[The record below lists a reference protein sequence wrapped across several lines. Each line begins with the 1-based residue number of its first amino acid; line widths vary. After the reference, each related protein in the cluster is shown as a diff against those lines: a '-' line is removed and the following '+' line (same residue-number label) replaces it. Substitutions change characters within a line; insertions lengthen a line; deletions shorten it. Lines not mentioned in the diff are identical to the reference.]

1 MPHITLPGVELYFE
15 LAGTGPRLLYV
26 GGTGSDLRR
35 VPSPFSSPAAARTT
49 MLAYDHRGLGRSV
62 AADAGHQPTM
72 ADFADDALALCD
84 ALGWDDFLLI
94 GVSFGGMVA
103 QEIALRGSGRVRR
116 LVLCCTSS
124 GGVGGA
130 SAPLHEIYPRPL
142 EERLDQMVAL
152 ADMRTRHDEQRR
164 ATLRATL
171 AAAAPAEIP
180 IGLQRQLAARR
191 GHDTWDR
198 LDALACPTLIAAG
211 RHDGIAPLANAE
223 ALAGRIPGARLAV
236 FDGGH
241 GFFFDDR
248 AAWPAMLAFLLDDD
262 PM

>member
-1 MPHITLPGVELYFE
+1 MLPGVELYYE

-26 GGTGSDLRR
+26 SGTGSDLRR

-62 AADAGHQPTM
+62 PTDTDHQPAM

-84 ALGWDDFLLI
+84 ALGWDDFALI

-103 QEIALRGSGRVRR
+103 QEIALRGGSRIVR

-124 GGVGGA
+124 GGAGGA
-130 SAPLHEIYPRPL
+130 SAPLHEIYPLPL
-142 EERLDQMVAL
+142 DERLDEMVAL
-152 ADMRTRHDEQRR
+152 ADLRTRHDEQRR
-164 ATLRATL
+164 AALRAML
-171 AAAAPAEIP
+171 AAGAPAQIL

-198 LDALACPTLIAAG
+198 LATLRCPTLVAAG

-223 ALAGRIPGARLAV
+223 ALAGRVPGAQLAV
-236 FDGGH
+236 FEGGH

-248 AAWPAMLAFLLDDD
+248 TAWPAMLAFLLDDD
-262 PM
+262 VTRP

>member
-1 MPHITLPGVELYFE
+1 VPHITLPGVELYYE

-35 VPSPFSSPAAARTT
+35 VPSPFSSPAAARTA

-62 AADAGHQPTM
+62 PSDPDHQPTM
-72 ADFADDALALCD
+72 ADFAGDALALCD
-84 ALGWDDFLLI
+84 ALGWDQFSLI

-103 QEIALRGSGRVRR
+103 QEIALRGGTRVERM
-116 LVLCCTSS
+116 VLCCTSS
-124 GGVGGA
+124 GGAGGA
-130 SAPLHEIYPRPL
+130 SAPLHEIYPLPL
-142 EERLDQMVAL
+142 EARLDQMVAL
-152 ADMRTRHDEQRR
+152 ADMRTHDDDHRR
-164 ATLRATL
+164 TTLRSTL
-171 AAAAPAEIP
+171 AANAPAEIP

-198 LDALACPTLIAAG
+198 LGTLTCPTLVAAG

-248 AAWPAMLAFLLDDD
+248 TAWPAMLAFLLD
-262 PM
+262 